1 MDVGL
6 EYETGFETRRGARRG
21 KVTVLP
27 YGGAWAALV
36 EPPDAPLPAEAAP
49 AAAAAAKWRR
59 HPTAAPCMPIGGS
72 GDGVPAG
79 AHAHL
84 QAEPPAAGRPSPPSE
99 EQRSAK
105 SGAAERRARRAAA
118 AAACPP
124 ERMRT

>member
-49 AAAAAAKWRR
+49 AA
-59 HPTAAPCMPIGGS
+59 
-72 GDGVPAG
+72 
-79 AHAHL
+79 
-84 QAEPPAAGRPSPPSE
+84 
-99 EQRSAK
+99 
-105 SGAAERRARRAAA
+105 ERRSLAEQLGEATRVLPVCKAARAPVYSARYSDLKNIW
-118 AAACPP
+118 
-124 ERMRT
+124 